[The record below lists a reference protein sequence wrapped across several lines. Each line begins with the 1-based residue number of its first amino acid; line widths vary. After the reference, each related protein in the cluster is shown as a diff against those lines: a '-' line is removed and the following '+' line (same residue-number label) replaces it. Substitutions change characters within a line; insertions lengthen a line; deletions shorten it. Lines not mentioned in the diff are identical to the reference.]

1 MQSHTRIVCALGA
14 FLLVFGLGAGRLNAQ
29 ATAAISGTITDTSG
43 AAISDAQVQAKN
55 TGTDITATTTT
66 DSQGRFRLPDLL
78 IGNYDLTAV
87 KAGFQTVTRH
97 GVTLTVGSQPVADF
111 QLPVGAQTQT
121 VNVEGQVSQVETQST
136 AVGAL
141 VEGKQ
146 IRDLPLNGRNF
157 TQLLTLAPGVTQ
169 IPLGAPGAGST
180 FYGNGQK
187 YSIAGSRPS
196 GQAYLLDDQDMV
208 NFWNNGPGAGGL
220 GTALGVEAI
229 AEFQTLTNT
238 YSAQFGGNGA
248 VINASSHSGT
258 NAFHGTAFEFLRNN
272 KLEARN
278 FFDGANPPTFRR
290 NQFGGSI
297 GGPIKKDKIFFFAT
311 YEGLRSTQILTNQVT
326 VPDQCAHQFLTS
338 TATPGVCGGPAPQ
351 TIVVNGVTQASPYS
365 TNLAVRQAIQNAMA
379 LFPNKAFNELLTN
392 GTPSGTGNAFVDDP
406 NIGRENYVLG
416 RVDYTLSDK
425 DSLFVRYVMDRAT
438 RDFTTNIP
446 YWPELDT
453 TRDNF
458 VSVEERRIISAR
470 LVNLAHVGFSRTWE
484 DANVYGS
491 PVVSGVTGSV
501 LSGPNVL
508 AGVTVTPGTLKTAG
522 NHPLQFFGTAA
533 GREDGTLA
541 TFSGITAP
549 GASTTLPFYLVPNK
563 FQFGDDVLWTSGA
576 HSLKIGGNATRMR
589 ENTWAPFVVGGN
601 WTFPA
606 LSSTTTGG
614 FLQGVASQVQGQVS
628 DAQNPTADA
637 TKDYRYWVFNMYV
650 DDQWKVTS
658 KLTLNLGL
666 RYSPTTVIGETRH
679 LMFNLLNPPF
689 GSFVPVTQESAN
701 NPSLKNWDPRV
712 GLAFDPFKDHKTS
725 IRASFGMFHNVL
737 YSRDLNYWLQP
748 PFLTATQTSAKGL
761 LYPNLFSNLGP
772 GTGTVT
778 IPTDGSLS
786 ITNGDFYG
794 VSSTPYQMQWNF
806 NIQREVLPNTVAT
819 VGYIGS
825 HNLHMFAQEDFNP
838 PQACLAAGGSC
849 FYNGRPTFSNS
860 TGTPNARVNTAYNSL
875 QLADNLADSH
885 YHALQTSLNRRFSSN
900 WQAQVSYTFSK
911 SIDDSSGTYGLDG
924 GGISSNP
931 LSVRADTGLSN
942 FNRTHNFRASGIYS
956 VPFKVH
962 GFAGQVVN
970 GWQLTGV
977 FTYLSGA
984 PFNPTSATNRVFT
997 GTGQN
1002 AGRPDIIAGCDL
1014 YANQSLHGLWFN
1026 PGCFALQPVGTYGNA
1041 GRDIVIGPNLWN
1053 LDNSLTKD
1061 WKVTKISE
1069 QFAVQFRAEAFNILN
1084 HPSFQ
1089 LLPTNMTIFQ
1099 GAAVNASAGKLQATN
1114 SSPRQIQLGLK
1125 ITF

>member
-1 MQSHTRIVCALGA
+1 MGA
-14 FLLVFGLGAGRLNAQ
+14 SRLNAQ
-29 ATAAISGTITDTSG
+29 ATAAISGTVTDSSG
-43 AAISDAQVQAKN
+43 AAMADAQVQAKN
-55 TGTDITATTTT
+55 NGTGITATTTT
-66 DSQGRFRLPDLL
+66 DTQGRFRFSDLA
-78 IGNYDLTAV
+78 IGDYTLTSS
-87 KAGFQTVTRH
+87 KMGFQTVARS
-97 GVTLTVGSQPVADF
+97 GITLTVGSQPVADF

-121 VNVEGQVSQVETQST
+121 VTVEGQVSQVETQST

-141 VEGKQ
+141 VEGKE

-180 FYGNGQK
+180 FYGNGVK

-196 GQAYLLDDQDMV
+196 GQAFLLDDQDMV

-248 VINASSHSGT
+248 VINASSRSGT

-272 KLEARN
+272 KLEDRN
-278 FFDGANPPTFRR
+278 FFDNGSTAPTFRR
-290 NQFGGSI
+290 NQYGGSI

-311 YEGLRSTQILTNQVT
+311 YEGLESTQIFTNIVT

-338 TATPGVCGGPAPQ
+338 TLVPGVCGAPAPQ
-351 TIVVNGVTQASPYS
+351 TLLVNNVPTPSPYS
-365 TNLAVRQAIQNAMA
+365 TNLSVRQAVQATMA
-379 LFPNKAFNELLTN
+379 LFPNTAYNELLAGGN
-392 GTPSGTGNAFVDDP
+392 PSGTGQAFVANP
-406 NIGRENYVLG
+406 NIGNEKYLLG

-438 RDFTTNIP
+438 RNFTTNIP
-446 YWPELDT
+446 LWPELDT

-458 VSVEERRIISAR
+458 ISVEERRIISAR

-484 DANVYGS
+484 AANVYGS
-491 PVVSGVTGSV
+491 PTVSGVTGNV
-501 LSGPNVL
+501 LSGPGVL
-508 AGVTVTPGTLKTAG
+508 AGVTVTPGTIASPG
-522 NHPLQFFGTAA
+522 YHPLQFFGTAA

-541 TFSGITAP
+541 TFSGLTAP

-563 FQFGDDVLWTSGA
+563 FQMGDDVIWTSGA
-576 HSLKIGGNATRMR
+576 HSLKIGGNATRLR

-601 WTFPA
+601 WTFA
-606 LSSTTTGG
+606 SLSSATTGG

-628 DAQNPTADA
+628 DIQNPTADA
-637 TKDYRYWVFNMYV
+637 TKDYRYWVFNLYAE
-650 DDQWKVTS
+650 DQWKISS
-658 KLTLNLGL
+658 KITLNAGI

-679 LMFNLLNPPF
+679 LMYNLINPPY
-689 GSFVPVTQESAN
+689 GQFVPVTQESGS
-701 NPSLKNWDPRV
+701 NPSLRNWDPRV
-712 GLAFDPFKDHKTS
+712 GLAIDPFNDHKTS

-748 PFLTATQTSAKGL
+748 PFLTATQTAAQGL

-772 GTGTVT
+772 GSGAIT
-778 IPTDGSLS
+778 IPTNGSLS

-794 VSSTPYQMQWNF
+794 VSDTPYQMQWNF
-806 NIQREVLPNTVAT
+806 NVQREVMANTVAT

-825 HNLHMFAQEDFNP
+825 HNLHMFVQTDFNP
-838 PQACLAAGGSC
+838 PTACIAPGGSC
-849 FYNGRPTFSNS
+849 FYNGRPTFITAPSGGATN
-860 TGTPNARVNTAYNSL
+860 PRVNPAYNSL
-875 QLADNLADSH
+875 QLADNLGDSH
-885 YHALQTSLNRRFSSN
+885 YDALQASLNRRFSHN

-911 SIDDSSGTYGLDG
+911 SIDNGSGTYGLDG
-924 GGISSNP
+924 GGLASNP
-931 LSVRADTGLSN
+931 YNIGLDRGLSN
-942 FNRTHNFRASGIYS
+942 FNRENNFRISSIYAIPLH
-956 VPFKVH
+956 VK

-970 GWQLTGV
+970 GWQITGV

-984 PFNPTSATNRVFT
+984 PLNTTSATNRVFT

-1002 AGRPDIIAGCDL
+1002 AGRPDVVAGCDL
-1014 YANQSLHGLWFN
+1014 YSGQSLHGLWYN
-1026 PGCFALQPVGTYGNA
+1026 PSCFTLQPPGTYGNA
-1041 GRDIVIGPNLWN
+1041 GRDLVIGPNLWN
-1053 LDNSLTKD
+1053 LDDSLTKD

-1069 QFAVQFRAEAFNILN
+1069 TFAVQFRAEAFNILN

-1089 LLPTNMTIFQ
+1089 NPNGTVFAGTAL
-1099 GAAVNASAGKLQATN
+1099 NASAGKITATN
-1114 SSPRQIQLGLK
+1114 SLPRQVQLALK